1 MPDRPTVRFIYNVIR
16 DRNYS
21 REDYIM
27 NLGGRGRRLARRKGR
42 DYVDRPVR
50 PSLLKRLGCDS
61 LRGPSP
67 WKLSG
72 PLRCERV
79 EIIGRDIASRS
90 FQGLSNGR
98 GIISVRA
105 DGRFVFAFRMRKM
118 DGCLGWSRS
127 RVRVGG

>member
-21 REDYIM
+21 RQDYIM
-27 NLGGRGRRLARRKGR
+27 NQGEGGKDGCHDRKGGREREREGR
-42 DYVDRPVR
+42 DYVDRLCP
-50 PSLLKRLGCDS
+50 PLLKRLGCDS

-90 FQGLSNGR
+90 FQGT
-98 GIISVRA
+98 V
-105 DGRFVFAFRMRKM
+105 VE
-118 DGCLGWSRS
+118 RS
-127 RVRVGG
+127 WNNFHPS